1 MELKVEYLPLEAI
14 KPYENNAKLHPEEQ
28 IEQIKK
34 SIQEF
39 GMNDP
44 IAIDENGV
52 IIEGHGR
59 YEACLQLGM
68 EKIPAIRLSNL
79 SEEQRKA
86 YALVHNKLTMNTGF
100 DFANL
105 VEDLKFITDIDMQD
119 FGFNNFIMD
128 SEFEDFEPEEFD
140 KEIEEDYPEQGL
152 KSFNVIISCMSEEEK
167 QWLKKILHEPKEL
180 HRLYDCK
187 KLMENYEVF
196 A

>member
-1 MELKVEYLPLEAI
+1 MELNVEYLGLDAV
-14 KPYENNAKLHPEEQ
+14 KPYENNAKLHPDEQ

-44 IAIDENGV
+44 IAIDENGT

-59 YEACLQLGM
+59 YEACKQLGL
-68 EKIPAIRLSNL
+68 ETIPVIRLSDL

-128 SEFEDFEPEEFD
+128 SEFEDFEPEQFD
-140 KEIEEDYPEQGL
+140 DEVEEDYPEQGL
-152 KSFNVIISCMSEEEK
+152 KSFNVIISCMTEEEK
-167 QWLKKILHEPKEL
+167 EWLKGILHEQKDL

-187 KLMENYEVF
+187 KLMENYEIL

>member
-1 MELKVEYLPLEAI
+1 MDLKVEYLDLSVV

-44 IAIDENGV
+44 IAIDEDNV

-59 YEACLQLGM
+59 YEACTQLGFD
-68 EKIPAIRLSNL
+68 KIPVIKLPNL

-105 VEDLKFITDIDMQD
+105 VEDLKFITDIEMQD
-119 FGFNNFIMD
+119 FGFNNFIID

-140 KEIEEDYPEQGL
+140 DEIEEDYPEQGL

-167 QWLKKILHEPKEL
+167 EWLKGILHEQKEL

-187 KLMENYEVF
+187 KLMENYEIL